1 MPNGDEIK
9 GGGCV
14 WVNGDCSVEV
24 GDCVDVDD
32 SDDGERLG
40 LLETGVGEG
49 ELIVGGSLE
58 GVELSVPELG
68 LAVDDEE
75 C

>member
-14 WVNGDCSVEV
+14 WVIGDCSVEV

-32 SDDGERLG
+32 SDDGERVG

-49 ELIVGGSLE
+49 ELIVGGSLHRL
-58 GVELSVPELG
+58 LSVIFNER
-68 LAVDDEE
+68 
-75 C
+75 